1 MSSLA
6 QVACRTGGHD
16 SRARRRLP
24 RAHRPRTCRYR
35 PGRAVDSRLRWLR
48 DDGRGRH
55 TARWGRPEPVGH
67 AFFTAVAF
75 LALASWTALAGRRG
89 ATVPFTVRP
98 RIGVGVAAVLLG
110 LVGRTGAELALDG
123 PAIGLWE
130 AGGGR
135 CRLRLATG
143 VHSRGAYCPPFEWCR
158 PPPTVA
164 RSSWAAS
171 AGRGRCRR
179 RRRWRRGH
187 DLGLLDRSAVRLRRR
202 ERIRPRVRFGIRR
215 SGCRRPTRC

>member
-1 MSSLA
+1 MTAALVGVCHVLTALGRAATDPVGRSILACGGFATMAVAVIPLDGAGQSRLGTPSSPPW
-6 QVACRTGGHD
+6 RS
-16 SRARRRLP
+16 SRS
-24 RAHRPRTCRYR
+24 R
-35 PGRAVDSRLRWLR
+35 PGRRSP
-48 DDGRGRH
+48 GG
-55 TARWGRPEPVGH
+55 
-67 AFFTAVAF
+67 
-75 LALASWTALAGRRG
+75 G

-171 AGRGRCRR
+171 AGRGGVGGGGG
-179 RRRWRRGH
+179 WRRGH

-202 ERIRPRVRFGIRR
+202 ERIRPRVRSAYG
-215 SGCRRPTRC
+215 GCEAPAMCS